1 MKIHSNKLHAPLCG
15 IFGSNSV
22 NGARA
27 TLPSSEANLPQSETH
42 SLPKAI
48 FKQTLVRIGSEQKNI
63 GGFAPEFREGMV
75 GYEGEI

>member
-1 MKIHSNKLHAPLCG
+1 M
-15 IFGSNSV
+15 
-22 NGARA
+22 
-27 TLPSSEANLPQSETH
+27 LPSSEANLPQSETH

>member
-15 IFGSNSV
+15 IFASNAV
-22 NGARA
+22 NVARYA
-27 TLPSSEANLPQSETH
+27 SSSEANLPQSVTH

>member
-1 MKIHSNKLHAPLCG
+1 MPHFAVYLAP
-15 IFGSNSV
+15 IRSTEP
-22 NGARA
+22 A